1 MGNVNFKK
9 IGKFEFSLDVPIDSD
24 LMLAIELAKE
34 KRDKTL
40 DDLVTLIKGGLL
52 KEDKEK
58 IELKL
63 SVILEQN
70 ESIKLMEDA
79 MVAVRVYKIDQ
90 KNPIRM

>member
-90 KNPIRM
+90 KNNV